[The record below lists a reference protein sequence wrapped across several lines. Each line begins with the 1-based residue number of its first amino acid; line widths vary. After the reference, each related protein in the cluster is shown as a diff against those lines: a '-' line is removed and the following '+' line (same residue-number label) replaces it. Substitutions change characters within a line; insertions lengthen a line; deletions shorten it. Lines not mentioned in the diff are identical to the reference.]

1 MTAAQFIWAIKHGLP
16 HCELMQIDVDCL
28 FCRVRYGRQVFD
40 ISGGVLDG
48 FPCFVVMT
56 PEQWMNKSTNAVLER
71 LDSIADEAVQRR
83 TWNSWDTSELI
94 RKLRELREEE
104 DGDEPVEPV

>member
-1 MTAAQFIWAIKHGLP
+1 MTPAQFIWSVKHGLP
-16 HCELMQIDVDCL
+16 SCELMQIDIDCL
-28 FCRVRYGRQVFD
+28 YCRVRYGGQVFD

-71 LDSIADEAVQRR
+71 LDSIADEAVQRPAP
-83 TWNSWDTSELI
+83 WADTSELM
-94 RKLRELREEE
+94 RRLRELTE
-104 DGDEPVEPV
+104 DDDAD

>member
-1 MTAAQFIWAIKHGLP
+1 
-16 HCELMQIDVDCL
+16 
-28 FCRVRYGRQVFD
+28 VFD

-71 LDSIADEAVQRR
+71 LDSIADEAVQRPAP
-83 TWNSWDTSELI
+83 WADTSELM
-94 RKLRELREEE
+94 RRLRELTE
-104 DGDEPVEPV
+104 DDDAA